1 MAKYRVDVS
10 EPAENDLRDIVR
22 YIASQLSAP
31 ISATRM
37 MELFEE
43 AMLSLSDSNGIQETN
58 CKKLRCVFFHRREEQ
73 GG

>member
-58 CKKLRCVFFHRREEQ
+58 CKKLRCVFFP
-73 GG
+73 